1 MALNFAVYESTTL
14 ADLGTPAQ
22 AVGKGGSLA
31 FIPKN
36 LVNAAKRV
44 AVVLKNKKGESTVVS
59 CSEGVSAMVRKAL
72 AGGMEKKK
80 ALAIISK
87 LSILEGDAEVPYI
100 CAPAGEG
107 GNLEEFTVELLA
119 KDTVA
124 NYEELVAF

>member
-14 ADLGTPAQ
+14 EDLGTPAA

-36 LVNAAKRV
+36 LANVAKRV
-44 AVVLKNKKGESTVVS
+44 VLVLKNKAGESTTLS

-72 AGGMEKKK
+72 NGGMEKKQ
-80 ALAIISK
+80 ALAILSK
-87 LSILEGDAEVPYI
+87 LSILEGDTEVPYL

-107 GNLEEFTVELLA
+107 NLEEFKIEDLA
-119 KDTVA
+119 KGKAVT
-124 NYEELVAF
+124 YEELVAF